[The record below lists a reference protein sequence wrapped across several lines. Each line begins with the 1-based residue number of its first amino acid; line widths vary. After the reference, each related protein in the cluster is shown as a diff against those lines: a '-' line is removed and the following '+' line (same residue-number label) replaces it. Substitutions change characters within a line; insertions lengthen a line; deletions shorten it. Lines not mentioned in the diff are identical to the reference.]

1 MSSNFNMAS
10 FNDIPN
16 ERFLVQYIASS
27 TFWIALGLHSIILC
41 VTTQEKLV
49 AESTMHADHMI
60 NLLYQINYY
69 FIIYSI
75 TSKKCTH
82 GKGDEL
88 CTVCNATSEIDLSPN
103 LKMANVES

>member
-1 MSSNFNMAS
+1 MAS

-16 ERFLVQYIASS
+16 ESILVQYIASS

-60 NLLYQINYY
+60 NLLYQTNHY
-69 FIIYSI
+69 FI
-75 TSKKCTH
+75 SKKMYAR
-82 GKGDEL
+82 KGG
-88 CTVCNATSEIDLSPN
+88 
-103 LKMANVES
+103 